1 MWTFVWISSF
11 VRDFLKNAF
20 RCPEVLRQ
28 LFHVPLRWEL
38 IDGVTTCEAVDFGL
52 SFSFYIDLINSKQE
66 CGSSHRDFALPLSE
80 RMCDWGTSST
90 VRAQL
95 LEDSCCM
102 SERISLTRQGNTFFS
117 THLLDIFHS
126 TSLIFSGSKIQ
137 FWMLAATLAASSRCS
152 DYFRTIIN
160 SICPSLTAERF
171 KNRHHAVLTAAP
183 ALVYDSRRLK
193 ADCCRLHRAA
203 RLHYILA

>member
-11 VRDFLKNAF
+11 VRDFLKNTF

-102 SERISLTRQGNTFFS
+102 SERISLTRQGNTFFLHICWIS
-117 THLLDIFHS
+117 SILLHW
-126 TSLIFSGSKIQ
+126 FS
-137 FWMLAATLAASSRCS
+137 LAAKSNFECLQQRSLHLQGVL
-152 DYFRTIIN
+152 II
-160 SICPSLTAERF
+160 SAQ
-171 KNRHHAVLTAAP
+171 
-183 ALVYDSRRLK
+183 
-193 ADCCRLHRAA
+193 
-203 RLHYILA
+203 